1 MLTPKKTR
9 ILLADDHAVA
19 RNSFRRIMGAQHDMK
34 VVGEASNGK
43 QAVEM
48 TQKLN
53 PDVAIL
59 DVTMPD
65 LNGIE
70 AAR

>member
-1 MLTPKKTR
+1 
-9 ILLADDHAVA
+9 
-19 RNSFRRIMGAQHDMK
+19 MGAQPDMK